1 MRVTVSGTPRAVPPA
16 DRPKLRVM
24 SLRTTPLSFSTF
36 TPFEPSPGKGPAVS
50 SGISAHA
57 DAGGEAEGGADADG
71 FPSAVQPTSGT
82 SPAPAISRIILRRAS
97 TGRSWAR
104 PRSCSCGPS
113 SWRPFMTRRYERR
126 ARRSTGPRLSSRC
139 RFPGAGYRPGR
150 PAALGTL
157 APMYGYDQTAGPQ
170 AQYAPPQQP
179 MSGGY
184 GQQPPLYPEPSPPS
198 LADAVRA
205 FTTGQMAAED
215 FQQVFATSKVYCPR
229 GDNPGFLALH
239 NTQQPVIPM
248 FSTLKELRRYA
259 GKESK
264 YFVITGAEV
273 LDLLPTGYGFV
284 LDMEGEHRMVFDA
297 KAVEQMV
304 EFAMRRMYG

>member
-1 MRVTVSGTPRAVPPA
+1 
-16 DRPKLRVM
+16 
-24 SLRTTPLSFSTF
+24 
-36 TPFEPSPGKGPAVS
+36 
-50 SGISAHA
+50 
-57 DAGGEAEGGADADG
+57 
-71 FPSAVQPTSGT
+71 
-82 SPAPAISRIILRRAS
+82 
-97 TGRSWAR
+97 
-104 PRSCSCGPS
+104 
-113 SWRPFMTRRYERR
+113 
-126 ARRSTGPRLSSRC
+126 
-139 RFPGAGYRPGR
+139 
-150 PAALGTL
+150 
-157 APMYGYDQTAGPQ
+157 MYGYDQNVG
-170 AQYAPPQQP
+170 AQQGYAPPQQP
-179 MSGGY
+179 MSGGVGGY

-205 FTTGQMAAED
+205 FTTGQMSAED

-248 FSTLKELRRYA
+248 FTSLKELRRYA

-273 LDLLPTGYGFV
+273 IDLLPTGYGFV

>member
-1 MRVTVSGTPRAVPPA
+1 
-16 DRPKLRVM
+16 
-24 SLRTTPLSFSTF
+24 
-36 TPFEPSPGKGPAVS
+36 
-50 SGISAHA
+50 
-57 DAGGEAEGGADADG
+57 
-71 FPSAVQPTSGT
+71 
-82 SPAPAISRIILRRAS
+82 
-97 TGRSWAR
+97 
-104 PRSCSCGPS
+104 
-113 SWRPFMTRRYERR
+113 
-126 ARRSTGPRLSSRC
+126 
-139 RFPGAGYRPGR
+139 
-150 PAALGTL
+150 
-157 APMYGYDQTAGPQ
+157 MYGYGQPMDGGAAQQ
-170 AQYAPPQQP
+170 QQYASPQQQ
-179 MSGGY
+179 MAGGLGGY

-205 FTTGQMAAED
+205 FTTGQVTAED

-248 FSTLKELRRYA
+248 FTSLKELRRYA

-273 LDLLPTGYGFV
+273 IDLLPTGYGFV

-304 EFAMRRMYG
+304 DFAMRRMYG